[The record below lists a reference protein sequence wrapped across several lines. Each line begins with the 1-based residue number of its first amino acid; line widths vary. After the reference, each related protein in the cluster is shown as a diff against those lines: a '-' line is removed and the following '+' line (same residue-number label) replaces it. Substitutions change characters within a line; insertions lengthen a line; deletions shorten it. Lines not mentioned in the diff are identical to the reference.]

1 MQADIG
7 WHGRL
12 LGVWAQHIA
21 QEVVGARPDPRIS
34 GRFRV
39 PALTTL
45 RGRTRLRVPNSSQL
59 TAQASRKLGAL
70 LPLDVQ
76 HTTSSGARWG
86 FEAERVKLAWSTGI
100 RKHTSA
106 QRRQGSG
113 AGTWLVGGFEFG
125 YLLQCGGGGAGREAC
140 NVPLG
145 WTTGS
150 SSLLAGVPSPPG
162 SNRWTR
168 F

>member
-1 MQADIG
+1 
-7 WHGRL
+7 
-12 LGVWAQHIA
+12 
-21 QEVVGARPDPRIS
+21 
-34 GRFRV
+34 
-39 PALTTL
+39 
-45 RGRTRLRVPNSSQL
+45 VPNSSQL

-125 YLLQCGGGGAGREAC
+125 YLLQCGGGGAGRERHATYLWALD
-140 NVPLG
+140 NRVAPRTVMVPQ
-145 WTTGS
+145 
-150 SSLLAGVPSPPG
+150 
-162 SNRWTR
+162 
-168 F
+168 